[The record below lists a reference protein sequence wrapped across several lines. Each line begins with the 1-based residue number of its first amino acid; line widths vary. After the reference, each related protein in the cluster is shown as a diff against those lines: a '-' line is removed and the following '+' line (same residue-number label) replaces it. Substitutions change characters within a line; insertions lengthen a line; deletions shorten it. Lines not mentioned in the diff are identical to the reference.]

1 MKITTRTCTAGLRL
15 PVDFGMYGSRL
26 RQIDVPVSAVR
37 LGWGADHAVRNAD
50 AVVNA
55 VKPTPVVQAPVPLS
69 RLRARSLT

>member
-1 MKITTRTCTAGLRL
+1 MKITTIACTPGYRL
-15 PVDFGMYGSRL
+15 PGELGMFGARQ

-50 AVVNA
+50 AEPVSA
-55 VKPTPVVQAPVPLS
+55 VKPTVQTQVPSS